1 MIRRGSSRISLLA
14 LVTSLALLAAACS
27 DEGPGTASEPP
38 PAETSAGPPPLDE
51 LRVESGQE
59 LYGLQCA
66 VCHGV
71 DLQGDP
77 DWKTPNADGSFR
89 PPPQDVSGHTWHHSD
104 QLLVEIISEG
114 SGLTPSAMPL
124 YDDTLTQDEILSI
137 IEFFKST
144 WGPEER
150 LFQWERT
157 RATQKS

>member
-1 MIRRGSSRISLLA
+1 MIRRGGSRISLLV
-14 LVTSLALLAAACS
+14 LVTSLTLLAAACS
-27 DEGPGTASEPP
+27 DEGPNPLSNPPPGGTADGP
-38 PAETSAGPPPLDE
+38 PALDQ
-51 LRVESGQE
+51 LRVEAGRE

-89 PPPQDVSGHTWHHSD
+89 PPPHDASGHTWHHSD
-104 QLLVEIISEG
+104 QLLTDVIREG
-114 SGLTPSAMPL
+114 SGLTPTVMPL
-124 YDDTLTQDEILSI
+124 FGDVLTQDEILSI

-150 LFQWERT
+150 LFQWEQT
-157 RATQKS
+157 RATRGS